1 MFNIYKYIFLGIS
14 TFFDTYFIYFFLA
27 SCTTLWYSVNMK
39 NITIL
44 ELRKQTGMSQS
55 QFAKKFHINLKTL
68 QSWEQG
74 WRNTPEHVLYMV
86 QKILELSKD
95 MTLSS
100 DKEAKKTNR
109 NK

>member
-1 MFNIYKYIFLGIS
+1 
-14 TFFDTYFIYFFLA
+14 
-27 SCTTLWYSVNMK
+27 MK

-44 ELRKQTGMSQS
+44 DLRKQTGMSQS
-55 QFAKKFHINLKTL
+55 QFAKEFHINLKTL

-95 MTLSS
+95 AALHP
-100 DKEAKKTNR
+100 DKGTTKKENQ
-109 NK
+109 